1 MSTFYIVLIAVV
13 LVFLV
18 ASLIYYFVN
27 TDHYMDNLQAIRKSY
42 YIAVLLVIG
51 VGLIIGDFKVIMD
64 WKSLSLIGIAMIFI
78 DLAVFS
84 TPDISK
90 IGNAEFRGSLHVRNA
105 IKTSKEL
112 IDASANKVKKFTEVI
127 SKTAGYFETLSRPTD
142 LDEYKNEMRKYLNL
156 YADTFQS
163 NVSIFDFAM
172 IDNEELLR
180 ENIERAFGSAEI
192 CYNKHIE
199 DAEWRSE
206 LIQNLLKG
214 VAVKFINK
222 DEKDLSPTTKESLK
236 KVFIVAYFGES
247 YNMLIGIH
255 SDFVELNAVDASHI
269 LSLAQIFD
277 WHMV

>member
-1 MSTFYIVLIAVV
+1 MSTLYIVLIGVV

-18 ASLIYYFVN
+18 ASLIYYFAN
-27 TDHYMDNLQAIRKSY
+27 TDHYMDNLQSIRKSY
-42 YIAVLLVIG
+42 YITALLVIG
-51 VGLIIGDFKVIMD
+51 VGLIIGDFKVIID

-78 DLAVFS
+78 DLSVLS

-90 IGNAEFRGSLHVRNA
+90 IGKTEFQGSLYVRNA
-105 IKTSKEL
+105 IKKNQEL

-127 SKTAGYFETLSRPTD
+127 SKTADYFEPLNQPINSD
-142 LDEYKNEMRKYLNL
+142 KYKEEMRKYLNL

-163 NVSIFDFAM
+163 NVSIFDLD
-172 IDNEELLR
+172 ITNDSEEEL
-180 ENIERAFGSAEI
+180 ENVEKAFRNAEI

-214 VAVKFINK
+214 VAVKFVNK
-222 DEKDLSPTTKESLK
+222 DEKDLSPKTKESLK

-255 SDFVELNAVDASHI
+255 SDFVPLNAVDASHI

-277 WHMV
+277 WYMV

>member
-1 MSTFYIVLIAVV
+1 MSTFYIVLIGVI
-13 LVFLV
+13 LVFLI

-42 YIAVLLVIG
+42 YITVLLIIG
-51 VGLIIGDFKVIMD
+51 VGLIIGDVKVIMD

-90 IGNAEFRGSLHVRNA
+90 IGNAEFKGSPYVRNA
-105 IKTSKEL
+105 IKKNKEL
-112 IDASANKVKKFTEVI
+112 IDASANKVQKFNEVI
-127 SKTAGYFETLSRPTD
+127 FKTAGYFEPLNQPTN
-142 LDEYKNEMRKYLNL
+142 LDEYKNQMRKYLNL

-163 NVSIFDFAM
+163 NVSIFDFDM
-172 IDNEELLR
+172 IDDEELLMK
-180 ENIERAFGSAEI
+180 NIEKSFGSAEL
-192 CYNKHIE
+192 CYNKHIK

-214 VAVKFINK
+214 VAIQFVNK
-222 DEKDLSPTTKESLK
+222 DETNLLPKTKESLR
-236 KVFIVAYFGES
+236 KVFIVAYYGES